1 MTDRETSGQRK
12 QLTRYNEDSF
22 YRNLIEIILF
32 IVFTV
37 RKSVDEK
44 FNNNEPVTSNSC

>member
-12 QLTRYNEDSF
+12 QLTRYNEVSF
-22 YRNLIEIILF
+22 YRNLIEILF
-32 IVFTV
+32 IEFTV

>member
-22 YRNLIEIILF
+22 YRNLIEILF

-37 RKSVDEK
+37 WKSVDEK
-44 FNNNEPVTSNSC
+44 FNNNEPVD